1 MGLSKRI
8 SLNQVIVN
16 FTSGLITVREVT
28 EFLNNENGEVTIGNE
43 VLRRYVLDGRQQ
55 LVSNMPEDTLI
66 VTDVGDV
73 ALAAEGAIVAA
84 IAEAVWT
91 GQILD
96 VFDSMAIQAV
106 GLCEISFI
114 DQIEIDPALGFIGVR
129 QNTSTFDDG
138 AYQAHKYHRHAV
150 SPNDDLSGQHAAVA
164 AIAGAVWTPDV
175 VAAFQQAVIIANKE

>member
-28 EFLNNENGEVTIGNE
+28 EFLNDETGEVTNGNE
-43 VLRRYVLDGRQQ
+43 VLRRYLLNGRQH
-55 LVSNMPEDTLI
+55 LVSNMPADTFI
-66 VTDVGDV
+66 VTDASD
-73 ALAAEGAIVAA
+73 AAFAVEDAIVAA
-84 IAEAVWT
+84 IAEAIWT

-96 VFDSMAIQAV
+96 SLDSMIIPAV

-114 DQIEIDPALGFIGVR
+114 DQIEINPVLGFIGVR

-138 AYQAHKYHRHAV
+138 VYQAHKYHRHV
-150 SPNDDLSGQHAAVA
+150 ISPTDDLSGQNSV
-164 AIAGAVWTPDV
+164 AIAIAEVVCTPDV
-175 VAAFQQAVIIANKE
+175 VAAYIEAQQV